1 MLINISNRQRFL
13 KVSPKKVRAIVQAVI
28 LNEGETCDE
37 VSIHF
42 LNTKT
47 MCQMHADFFDDPSP
61 TDCMSFPLD
70 DKSSSDYR
78 VLGDVVV
85 CPETAVTYA
94 KTHQTDHYQELT
106 LYIVHGLLHLM
117 GYDDIRETD
126 RKKMRAAEKRH
137 MAKLEAL
144 QLILKE

>member
-1 MLINISNRQRFL
+1 MLINISNRQRLL
-13 KVSPKKVRAIVQAVI
+13 KIPPKKVRKLVETVI
-28 LNEGETCDE
+28 LNEGHSCDE
-37 VSIHF
+37 VSIQF
-42 LNTKT
+42 VNTKT
-47 MCQMHADFFDDPSP
+47 MCQMHEDFFDDPSP

-70 DKSSSDYR
+70 DEPSDDYR

-85 CPETAVTYA
+85 CPETAINYA
-94 KTHQTDHYQELT
+94 KLHQTNHYQELT

-137 MAKLEAL
+137 MTKLHAL
-144 QLILKE
+144 QLILEE